1 MSKSPEVIAN
11 EQKILSLR
19 KAISQ
24 KPPLVFGT
32 SPIPKDQGVLFYGK
46 DEHAQ

>member
-1 MSKSPEVIAN
+1 MSKSPEVLAN

-32 SPIPKDQGVLFYGK
+32 SPIPKDQGILFYGK